1 MRFTQSLS
9 KILTLSLCGCLV
21 FLIGCS
27 DDNSDAPEEEMQQEL
42 PVDNT
47 ARLSAKTLYEDLYLA
62 SQTTPTDTAWN
73 GDEPGCDPGEVPQAT
88 KDKIFMRLS
97 YFRNA
102 AGLNNTISEN
112 ATKSMKAQHAAL
124 MMDANNQLE
133 HNPPNSWKCYT
144 SDGDEGAGNSL
155 LTLTRNAEAIT
166 SYVRDQGA
174 NNGPVGHRRWLLWPR
189 LAEIGIGNT
198 DQANAIWVLGNAG
211 TPPGD
216 APEFIAWPPEGYV
229 PDAVVYPRWSFSIAG
244 ADFSTA
250 SVSVRDLN
258 GNNISLQVE
267 ALSTVYGDPTIVW
280 VPDGI
285 DLNSEEDR
293 AYTVSISGVTLNDEL
308 VDYEYQVILFDPL
321 R

>member
-1 MRFTQSLS
+1 MSLA
-9 KILTLSLCGCLV
+9 LCGSLFV
-21 FLIGCS
+21 FISCS
-27 DDNSDAPEEEMQQEL
+27 TDNEDAPEGEIQQEL
-42 PVDNT
+42 PVDNS
-47 ARLSAKTLYEDLYLA
+47 ARQSAKKLYEDLFLA
-62 SQTTPTDTAWN
+62 SQSTPSDIAWSGN
-73 GDEPGCDPGEVPQAT
+73 EPGCDPGDVPQAT
-88 KDKIFMRLS
+88 KDKIFMRLQ

-112 ATKSMKAQHAAL
+112 DTKSMKAQQAAL

-133 HNPPNSWKCYT
+133 HFPPNSWKCFT
-144 SDGDEGAGNSL
+144 DDGKEGAGNSL

-166 SYVRDQGA
+166 SYIKDQGA

-211 TPPGD
+211 TPPSD

-250 SVSVRDLN
+250 SVSVRDLS
-258 GNNISLQVE
+258 GNTISLQTE
-267 ALSTVYGDPTIVW
+267 DLSTVYGDPTIVW

-293 AYTVSISGVTLNDEL
+293 AYTVNINEVTIDDEL
-308 VDYEYQVILFDPL
+308 VDFEYQVILFDPAQ
-321 R
+321 